1 MITKLKSLYDQRE
14 YYQALEI
21 INQEILVLKS
31 LRYSELKQELNRIK
45 SAEEFQVLIRLT
57 DHFLMYQYS
66 SFIARYAYRRFPSV
80 LTISWYCEELLDNG
94 KLLEADE
101 LISAAIAENQE
112 DIQGCEEL
120 ERLYFCKIRCLL
132 EMKLFKKA
140 EEFLEKVKES
150 SRPLH
155 DKIGYVFMQT
165 GNREKAEKYFQQ
177 GLNDFEKGRICYLLL
192 ADLKASNG
200 QIEEALALIEQ
211 GEKLYPETPSFLLE
225 KIRRYRD
232 LGKMEE
238 MLELI
243 EELNE
248 RIAEH
253 AYQKYFRHL
262 TNFAYYQLGEFELI
276 RNEDKGEKSLFIV
289 KNEQGE
295 LIKLTI
301 KPIIQKSNYC
311 VPASLEMILT
321 YFGKDITQDEIATHI
336 FDFTGS
342 KLSTTV
348 DYLEENGYECRYFV
362 GKKDLYQELLK
373 KNIPI
378 LLSVDFEH
386 SSHVQVMTGY
396 DSVFDFYHIQDPNLL
411 ETMYLAADDLEKA
424 NASTSY
430 MSIVCVPKERA
441 DEISFLSKEE
451 DDYFR
456 RLHDLGEKLEEDEE
470 KYKETFLEFLKAT
483 IDVPYSPIYVIK
495 HFSFEEYSDF
505 ILQCAEKLLQSYPNN
520 DFMNLHVAQ
529 AYMRLQR
536 MEQAREQLN
545 HTARTTFSPL
555 YHFLN
560 GRIALYF
567 DEMKEAIGY
576 FRNSLQLDPDQYY
589 TWSYL
594 GLSYLFSNDVKKAE
608 YFSSISM
615 ELAPKE
621 RFVTLNHAAVLIE
634 KQEYAKARGIYDQ
647 LIREIPKDG
656 HAWYER
662 ARLDQKLGK
671 LRKALRGY
679 LMAINLEDNIPF
691 AVLAAADLYEYEL
704 EKPEKAEGILQL
716 GINTAVSAQL
726 LVRLGDFYREHEE
739 IEKSRDCYQRC
750 IDLFPDEGFSYI
762 GLAEILASQENKEK
776 AIEFLKAHAA
786 RFDKDSEY
794 LINSG
799 SMMAEWAIKEDNNQL
814 VEVSLELIERGINH
828 IHSNFNEAIEHY
840 VKIAGETSFIN
851 RAIDFLKQKFTN
863 NSKVIEFK
871 CYEGTLF
878 EEKQQFSQALDCYN
892 TAIQVSKDSFP
903 YYRLG
908 EVYFKLGMYE
918 LAANAYLT
926 SISIDPAI
934 EPAYLRL
941 AEIAAFKENH
951 EEEAKHLL
959 DLLEFAPLSV
969 NIEYLVS
976 ILAEEKLR
984 NLLGTLQ
991 ALSNGKNE
999 IWRLDAEAYVYGALG
1014 ETQLEQEKVTAAL
1027 KVKPDF
1033 SELLLHQAK
1042 IFIKAKKWKK
1052 ARSILTLLLKNSPKN
1067 VEIYRTLI
1075 IYSAAANKWSRL
1087 PNFLTKLEGKS
1098 EDKSTRFLLAA
1109 EAGKQF
1115 ILDMTWSGKEEGN
1128 AFGRFVTKLKN
1139 HTKQIYLFGSIIEL
1153 YEMAIRLD
1161 KNNLSAVS
1169 HFAKLYEEFELAED
1183 AIKILQKALKKQWDE
1198 RLAYQLGMN
1207 YLNEEDYFSAL
1218 PLFERQLNNDREDSH
1233 LRYLV
1238 ALCHCEMGET
1248 RVAEEMM
1255 MRIIEENPF
1264 EQDVY
1269 LRLGRL
1275 LNEQGRHLGAE
1286 DVLEKGMEYH
1296 PYDDD
1301 IKEELLL
1308 TKKQLE
1314 KSIVLT
1320 N

>member
-1 MITKLKSLYDQRE
+1 MITKLKSLYDQKE
-14 YYQALEI
+14 YNQALEI
-21 INQEILVLKS
+21 INQEIVRLKS
-31 LRYSELKQELNRIK
+31 LRYSEFKKELNRIE

-66 SFIARYAYRRFPSV
+66 SFIARYAYRRFHCI

-101 LISAAIAENQE
+101 LISVTIAENQE
-112 DIQGCEEL
+112 EIQDCEEI

-132 EMKLFKKA
+132 EMKLFKQAK
-140 EEFLEKVKES
+140 ELLEKVKES
-150 SRPLH
+150 SRPVY

-165 GNREKAEKYFQQ
+165 GNREKAEKYFEQ
-177 GLNDFEKGRICYLLL
+177 GLNDSEKGRICYLLL
-192 ADLKASNG
+192 SDLKASNG
-200 QIEEALALIEQ
+200 QIEEALTLIEQ
-211 GEKLYPETPSFLLE
+211 GEKFYPETPAFLLE
-225 KIRRYRD
+225 KVRRYRD
-232 LGKMEE
+232 LGKMTE
-238 MLELI
+238 MLVLI
-243 EELNE
+243 QELNE
-248 RIAEH
+248 RIPEH
-253 AYQKYFRHL
+253 AYQKYFRQL
-262 TNFAYYQLGEFELI
+262 TKTAYYQLGEFDLL
-276 RNEDKGEKSLFIV
+276 RNEDKGEKSLFTV
-289 KNEQGE
+289 KDKQGE

-301 KPIIQKSNYC
+301 NPIIQKSNFC

-336 FDFTGS
+336 FDFSGS

-348 DYLEENGYECRYFV
+348 QYLEENGYECRYFI
-362 GKKDLYQELLK
+362 GKKELYQELLK

-396 DSVFDFYHIQDPNLL
+396 DGMFDFYHIQEPNLL

-424 NASTSY
+424 NISTSY

-441 DEISFLSKEE
+441 DELSFLSKEE

-483 IDVPYSPIYVIK
+483 IDVPYSPIYVVK

-505 ILQCAEKLLQSYPNN
+505 ILQCAEKLLLSYPNN
-520 DFMNLHVAQ
+520 DFMNLHVTQ
-529 AYMRLQR
+529 AYMRLHM
-536 MEQAREQLN
+536 MENSRERLT
-545 HTARTTFSPL
+545 HTARKTFSPL
-555 YHFLN
+555 YHFLK

-567 DEMKEAIGY
+567 DEMKDAIGY

-594 GLSYLFSNDVKKAE
+594 ALAYLYSGDIKKAE

-621 RFVTLNHAAVLIE
+621 RFVTINHAAVLIE
-634 KQEYAKARGIYDQ
+634 KQEYVMAREIYNL
-647 LIREIPKDG
+647 LIREIPTDG
-656 HAWYER
+656 HVWYER

-671 LRKALRGY
+671 IRKALRGY
-679 LMAINLEDNIPF
+679 LMAINLEDNVPF
-691 AVLAAADLYEYEL
+691 AILAAADLYEYEL
-704 EKPEKAEGILQL
+704 KEPRKAEEILQS
-716 GINTAVSAQL
+716 GINTTVSAQL

-739 IEKSRDCYQRC
+739 IEKSRDCYQEC
-750 IDLFPDEGFSYI
+750 IELFPDEGFAYI
-762 GLAEILASQENKEK
+762 GVAEILGSQEKKEK
-776 AIEFLKAHAA
+776 AIEFLKNHAA

-799 SMMAEWAIKEDNNQL
+799 SMMAEWGMEEDNIP
-814 VEVSLELIERGINH
+814 LIEESLAQIECGINH
-828 IHSNFNEAIEHY
+828 IHSNYNEALELYI
-840 VKIAGETSFIN
+840 KIAGETPFIN
-851 RAIDFLKQKFTN
+851 RAIDFLKQKFTS
-863 NSKVIEFK
+863 NSSVIEFK
-871 CYEGTLF
+871 CYEGALF
-878 EEKQQFSQALDCYN
+878 EEKKQYSPALDCYN
-892 TAIQVSKDSFP
+892 TAIQVREDSFP

-918 LAANAYLT
+918 LAANAYKT
-926 SISIDPAI
+926 SISIDPAL

-941 AEIAAFKENH
+941 AEIAAFNENH
-951 EEEAKHLL
+951 EKEAEYLL
-959 DLLEFAPLSV
+959 SLLEFAPVSV

-976 ILAEEKLR
+976 ILNEEKLG
-984 NLLGTLQ
+984 NLLSTIQSLPKGI
-991 ALSNGKNE
+991 NE
-999 IWRLDAEAYVYGALG
+999 IWRLDAEAYVHGALG
-1014 ETQLEQEKVTAAL
+1014 ETQLEQEKVNAAL
-1027 KVKPDF
+1027 QVNPDF
-1033 SELLLHQAK
+1033 SELLHHQAK
-1042 IFIKAKKWKK
+1042 IFIKAKKWKN
-1052 ARSILTLLLKNSPKN
+1052 ARFILTLLLNNDPEN
-1067 VEIYRTLI
+1067 VEYYRTLI

-1087 PNFLTKLEGKS
+1087 PNFLTKLEGK
-1098 EDKSTRFLLAA
+1098 EEVKSKRFLLAA

-1115 ILDMTWSGKEEGN
+1115 IVDRNWSGKEDGN

-1153 YEMAIRLD
+1153 YEMAIKLD

-1169 HFAKLYEEFELAED
+1169 HFAKLYEDFNLAED
-1183 AIKILQKALKKQWDE
+1183 AVKILQKALKKHWE
-1198 RLAYQLGMN
+1198 EPLAYQLGMN
-1207 YLNEEDYFSAL
+1207 YLSEEDYLSAL
-1218 PLFERQLNNDREDSH
+1218 PLFERQLNSDPGDSH

-1248 RVAEEMM
+1248 RVAEDMM
-1255 MRIIEENPF
+1255 MRIIEENPY
-1264 EQDVY
+1264 EHDVY
-1269 LRLGRL
+1269 FRLGQL
-1275 LNEQGRHLGAE
+1275 FNEQGRHIGAK
-1286 DVLEKGMEYH
+1286 DILEKGMVYH
-1296 PYDDD
+1296 PYDVD
-1301 IKEELLL
+1301 IREELQL
-1308 TKKQLE
+1308 TKQHLE